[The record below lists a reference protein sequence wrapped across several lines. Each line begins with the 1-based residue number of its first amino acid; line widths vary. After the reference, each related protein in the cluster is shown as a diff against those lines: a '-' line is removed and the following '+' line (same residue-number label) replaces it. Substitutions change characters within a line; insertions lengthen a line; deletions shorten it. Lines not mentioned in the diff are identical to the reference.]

1 MTRLDIKALVTDS
14 RTGKTAR
21 YLAAYRGDKPV
32 LAICYDEPL
41 IRQLALCRMASF
53 HSIRRNIRTRIPPL
67 LLCSLKMLIENGYL
81 HFNDKVAYLSG
92 GNSEGSGATF
102 LEINAIDSIFA
113 DQKAYLLPN
122 F

>member
-1 MTRLDIKALVTDS
+1 
-14 RTGKTAR
+14 
-21 YLAAYRGDKPV
+21 
-32 LAICYDEPL
+32 
-41 IRQLALCRMASF
+41 
-53 HSIRRNIRTRIPPL
+53 
-67 LLCSLKMLIENGYL
+67 MLIENGYL